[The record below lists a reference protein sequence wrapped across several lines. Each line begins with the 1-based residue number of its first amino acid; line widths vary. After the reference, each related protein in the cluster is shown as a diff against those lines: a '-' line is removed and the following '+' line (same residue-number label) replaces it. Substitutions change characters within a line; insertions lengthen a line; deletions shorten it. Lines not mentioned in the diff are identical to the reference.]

1 MNEISEYEY
10 KRNKVRITYIPERGG
25 FFVSINNRLL
35 PGKSAPK
42 WKLFKRLIAGSFK
55 KANKLTI
62 DRDSFFS
69 QQYLSRAVP
78 DLRHCVSIK
87 RQRVAAN
94 GQMVALGSRSYDF
107 A

>member
-78 DLRHCVSIK
+78 DAQALRFDQETASRCK
-87 RQRVAAN
+87 WAN
-94 GQMVALGSRSYDF
+94 GWSWEPLL
-107 A
+107 